1 MEIVPGEEGV
11 RNKRLGWWSCWKI
24 FVSLFPLFYR
34 TISKNGR
41 EEYHSPSLNKTN
53 LTGTQSIFYIG
64 TSLLKHTSLKKPLW
78 LPTTEKVGCA
88 MACKARLSLA
98 LLTLWLLPHYSPCLP
113 PCTIRPPAFSLPATS
128 ASGPL
133 HLQFP
138 LSGQSFPQILTWPL
152 SPHLRLRYNA
162 PQRGLRW
169 PPHLRC
175 HPSSWHTHTLMH
187 THFVHSPI
195 CSRTFTHTDT
205 HAQAPPH
212 TLTHIHTCILTHL
225 PTFRQSHLYPLLHT
239 HTHSCTHKHAHS
251 YLHTLI
257 LRHSQAHAY
266 IYTVLTLF
274 LALLFLTMLPADI

>member
-1 MEIVPGEEGV
+1 MRVNRNGNRARWGGV
-11 RNKRLGWWSCWKI
+11 RNKRLGWWSRWKI

-41 EEYHSPSLNKTN
+41 DKYHSPSLNETN

-78 LPTTEKVGCA
+78 LPTTEKVGCT

-113 PCTIRPPAFSLPATS
+113 PCTIRPPAFFLPATL

-175 HPSSWHTHTLMH
+175 HLSSW
-187 THFVHSPI
+187 
-195 CSRTFTHTDT
+195 
-205 HAQAPPH
+205 
-212 TLTHIHTCILTHL
+212 
-225 PTFRQSHLYPLLHT
+225 HT
-239 HTHSCTHKHAHS
+239 HTHSCT
-251 YLHTLI
+251 
-257 LRHSQAHAY
+257 
-266 IYTVLTLF
+266 LTLF
-274 LALLFLTMLPADI
+274 TPPYAHAHLHIQTLMHNHTPPHSHTYSHVHTHPPSHIHAVTLVPTFTHSHTFLHSQTCSLIPSHTLKHMHIFTQC